1 MGIINTTK
9 DSGIIQS
16 LVIDEQVDDLAG
28 SAQPMIDY
36 PLLLKLVSV
45 VVLIWSS
52 CYTTRAR
59 NYNNM
64 LKEKKTN
71 SSSIF
76 INFNQTVFVISDCY
90 FSCISNNIFKFI

>member
-1 MGIINTTK
+1 VIIINTTK

-52 CYTTRAR
+52 CYTH
-59 NYNNM
+59 
-64 LKEKKTN
+64 K
-71 SSSIF
+71 S
-76 INFNQTVFVISDCY
+76 VI
-90 FSCISNNIFKFI
+90 ILHV